1 MRRRARSQCCT
12 FAPAAGSGSISRDG
26 FNSGAQFRGVLVA
39 AIREPRKRKTS
50 MYCFWGQV
58 CPTRKRKANAQWM
71 SVFMLHDLDRGSNV
85 GAAIET

>member
-26 FNSGAQFRGVLVA
+26 FNAGAQFRGVLVA

-50 MYCFWGQV
+50 MYCFWGPGMSNQE
-58 CPTRKRKANAQWM
+58 AQGKC
-71 SVFMLHDLDRGSNV
+71 SVVFHDLDRGSNV